1 MPTRL
6 RKIRRQR
13 ATRYMGW
20 GQVGQHRASGRR
32 GGKGHTGFL
41 KHKWTWTVKYDPSMF
56 GKTGFRNPTS
66 FIVKKWINVGNI
78 DKFYLDMIKNNKI
91 NNDKKKVDNVIN
103 LNELGFDKLLG
114 KGSITKKYK
123 IIIAKTTNL
132 AKKKIEKAGGEV
144 ITG

>member
-56 GKTGFRNPTS
+56 GKTGFRFLIDAPPGTRELKEPDLYLKRDLS
-66 FIVKKWINVGNI
+66 TGSKNI
-78 DKFYLDMIKNNKI
+78 QQN
-91 NNDKKKVDNVIN
+91 
-103 LNELGFDKLLG
+103 
-114 KGSITKKYK
+114 
-123 IIIAKTTNL
+123 
-132 AKKKIEKAGGEV
+132 
-144 ITG
+144 